1 VYAVRNFGSKV
12 WVTFLGSLAILS
24 LLISPVNGADKVVIN
39 LADSPPYTKGSP
51 MCEFAVKFKELSA
64 QYSDGVIEV
73 QIYWGGQLGD
83 EQKVFKDAQLGI
95 IQAVIAN
102 IANLAPFSPVLYSLN
117 LPYIFDTRDQ
127 AYKLFR
133 GELGRF
139 FTDETVKT
147 AGLRVLA
154 WPDQSFR
161 ALHNTKRRIL
171 KPDDM
176 KGLKLRVPNNPVFIS
191 MYKSWGVDPIPMG
204 WSEVFSSLQTGVLHG
219 GDNVLRNL
227 IDFKM
232 YDLEKYAT
240 VSQHML
246 EIVPLVVGEKFFQS
260 QPVKIREAL
269 TKAAND
275 AWAWQFSA
283 MGEDELQIKKKL
295 RDLGMVVDEPDL
307 TPWRKAR
314 EIWPQFYD
322 KSGGKERFD
331 RVISIIKK

>member
-1 VYAVRNFGSKV
+1 MRNFGKRV
-12 WVTFLGSLAILS
+12 WVTFCCLLGILS
-24 LLISPVNGADKVVIN
+24 LSISMVNGADKVVIN

-51 MCEFAVKFKELSA
+51 MCEFAVKFKELAA

-117 LPYIFDTRDQ
+117 LPYIFDTREQ
-127 AYKLFR
+127 AYKLLR
-133 GELGRF
+133 GELGKF
-139 FTDETVKT
+139 CTDETVKM
-147 AGLRVLA
+147 GLRVSA

-171 KPDDM
+171 RPDDM
-176 KGLKLRVPNNPVFIS
+176 KGLKWRVPNNPVFIS
-191 MYKSWGVDPIPMG
+191 MYKSWGVDPIPMA
-204 WSEVFSSLQTGVLHG
+204 WPEVFSSLQTGVLHG
-219 GDNVLRNL
+219 ADNVLRNL

-232 YDLEKYAT
+232 YDIEKYAT
-240 VSQHML
+240 TSLHML

-269 TKAAND
+269 TRAAND

-283 MGEDELQIKKKL
+283 MAEDELQIKKKL
-295 RDLGMVVDEPDL
+295 RDLGMAVDEPDV

-322 KSGGKERFD
+322 KSGGKERFE
-331 RVISIIKK
+331 RVISMIRK